1 MNNENCSYRR
11 YLDGDTEA
19 LCELVDEYKTGLTL
33 YINSIV
39 ADITLAEDIMLDT
52 FAKLIIKKPKYLGKS
67 SFKTWLFAIGRNIA
81 MDTLKKS
88 RADVP
93 LSEAE
98 NYISEADGL
107 EESYLADEKKLE
119 VRQAVKSLKGE
130 HSQALWLVYSAGY
143 EKTVEQKTV
152 PVSEAVERAMNT
164 YSGRDLENTGEV
176 LVRIEYSHSGN
187 PAWNTPDCVM
197 PFYKIC
203 FKLKDPEGGYSYSEI
218 VAIAAV
224 EDMKGYYA
232 DSYY

>member
-67 SFKTWLFAIGRNIA
+67 SFKTWLYAIGRNIA

-98 NYISEADGL
+98 NYISEVDGL

-130 HSQALWLVYSAGY
+130 HSQALWLVYFEEFTNA
-143 EKTVEQKTV
+143 EAARIMKKTSHQFGSLLYRAKAALRREL
-152 PVSEAVERAMNT
+152 ERGGFD
-164 YSGRDLENTGEV
+164 YD
-176 LVRIEYSHSGN
+176 EY
-187 PAWNTPDCVM
+187 
-197 PFYKIC
+197 K
-203 FKLKDPEGGYSYSEI
+203 
-218 VAIAAV
+218 
-224 EDMKGYYA
+224 
-232 DSYY
+232 